1 MFPSSIAAL
10 PTEEKRNYMQK
21 ETKMESLHS
30 IQDVMQSTDHR
41 TMLKQTR
48 ASIFF

>member
-21 ETKMESLHS
+21 ETKMEPSQHTGC
-30 IQDVMQSTDHR
+30 DAEHR
-41 TMLKQTR
+41 PQNYAKTNKGFN
-48 ASIFF
+48 IF